1 MKKYKII
8 YADPPWRYARSKVQG
23 AAEKHYPTM
32 SIEELCALPVKEI
45 ADKDCIL
52 FLWAT
57 FPQLKEALQLIKAW
71 GFTYKSVAFVW
82 LKQNRKSPTWFY
94 GLGFWTR
101 GNAEICLLATK
112 GHPKRQSN
120 KVHQFIISPV
130 EQHSKKPDIT
140 REKILALMG
149 DLPRIELFARQH
161 SLSVSDIVVLHQND
175 EDTAHYVDSIGFQ
188 QVPEFL
194 QEQQT
199 PVFDKLPPEQQQAL
213 SDTVQDTLQMLV
225 DADKRIYGDVTGKT
239 LEAIAAQGYSYKDG
253 QLEKQQ
259 PEATP
264 DSLLTGE
271 TVRTPR
277 GNFHITDMSREQI
290 EAAGFGFHHASE
302 DGKYLIMGNGT
313 QAYAIAAEQPQ
324 RDNPLKHVEDT
335 IEQNDNNFDGL
346 INNTPQTP
354 TVADFEQR
362 AKAGEAISVTDL
374 AKAVKAEKR
383 EQPQKK
389 PSILK
394 KLDEYKKQAA
404 QQPKDKQKEHK
415 KDLEV

>member
-1 MKKYKII
+1 MTYPARSGLAWAIPSSCVLRFSKREALQNPYSARIKGVQMKKYKII

-161 SLSVSDIVVLHQND
+161 TPGWDEWGNEIKCDIRF
-175 EDTAHYVDSIGFQ
+175 A
-188 QVPEFL
+188 
-194 QEQQT
+194 
-199 PVFDKLPPEQQQAL
+199 
-213 SDTVQDTLQMLV
+213 
-225 DADKRIYGDVTGKT
+225 GK
-239 LEAIAAQGYSYKDG
+239 
-253 QLEKQQ
+253 
-259 PEATP
+259 
-264 DSLLTGE
+264 
-271 TVRTPR
+271 
-277 GNFHITDMSREQI
+277 
-290 EAAGFGFHHASE
+290 
-302 DGKYLIMGNGT
+302 
-313 QAYAIAAEQPQ
+313 
-324 RDNPLKHVEDT
+324 
-335 IEQNDNNFDGL
+335 
-346 INNTPQTP
+346 
-354 TVADFEQR
+354 
-362 AKAGEAISVTDL
+362 
-374 AKAVKAEKR
+374 
-383 EQPQKK
+383 
-389 PSILK
+389 
-394 KLDEYKKQAA
+394 
-404 QQPKDKQKEHK
+404 
-415 KDLEV
+415 EV